1 MSKSAINSRNFNPGN
16 MRNTADAW
24 QGKVG
29 SNGGFVTFSRPEYGT
44 RAMSKQ
50 LYKYNERGKSSV
62 REIIETWAP
71 PNENVT
77 EAYVQKVAK
86 DMGVSA
92 DADLGDLKTQP
103 DVTKNLMMSM
113 TEHEGGSMGVFTE
126 EHFEDGIAMANGK
139 SEGEI
144 DFSEQE
150 TDFDEEKFGAQVDI
164 DQGFTEPETASANV
178 VKKQTDKSKLLTSNW
193 MSAVDSPT
201 YKWTLY
207 IVNNEV
213 WENPNILHTGDSAA
227 IAANKAKIVAEQGV
241 TTEFALD
248 NFMMNSTVTPGQAH
262 GHTTPGVV
270 QFDIFETLG
279 FTFLDRILRAGIELG
294 MPSNLHSQNYILKL
308 EFIGRDSVTSAST
321 KFEGIFFYP
330 VKLNQIRSSTGPEGT
345 RYNIIAYSMI
355 KHAQTYGV
363 TTTDLSIKDIKSVG
377 DFTSGLVTAYNKS
390 YENFVDIEQGFV
402 HADEIP
408 LQEIEIIWHESTRN
422 AGIKYPALH
431 PRAGQKTN
439 LKHFNIK
446 LAIWNAAANAADGDG
461 KNTNTDNADLRTESL
476 KGETALGAAIAEKI
490 QNNCPAWADW
500 VMEAREL
507 GITPGIVVDPDVSY
521 TRLSDT
527 KFQEGQT
534 RKNKGKTLA
543 EMKKTDGQKGGQ
555 PVKITFT
562 VKVYLNFTT
571 AVIEKN
577 EKNFNDT
584 AFQLDKVKMLPIEKV
599 YTYLYSGLNTE
610 VLNYNIDIESLF
622 TVVTTP
628 ADGIY
633 SKNNYITET
642 YSSSIRRNPTKTKV
656 QRTKYLEDMPH
667 NQAVHN
673 FNNLVQTTIKIANPH
688 SSSETYESNI
698 EKASIASNMAKREFD
713 AFGFEMEI
721 KGDPYWM
728 GNMQVSIGGKLE
740 VPDYGTQDAMIAF
753 IQYNPNVADLLE
765 HQRKGPVD
773 VVSSGVYKLTSIS
786 SRFQEGRFT
795 QTLTGYKDV
804 TTNTSIIMQEL
815 IQMTG
820 E

>member
-1 MSKSAINSRNFNPGN
+1 MSNLADRNNNPGN
-16 MRNTADAW
+16 IRYNPNIDW
-24 QGKVG
+24 QGQTG
-29 SNGGFVTFSRPEYGT
+29 SNAGFAKMATPEHGV
-44 RAMSKQ
+44 RAMAKN
-50 LYKYNERGKSSV
+50 LYTYNDRGKSSV
-62 REIIETWAP
+62 NDIISTWAP
-71 PNENVT
+71 SSENNT
-77 EAYVQKVAK
+77 QAYINKVAA
-86 DMGVSA
+86 DLGV
-92 DADLGDLKTQP
+92 DPNADLGDLKSNP
-103 DVTKNLMMSM
+103 DLTARLITSM
-113 TEHEGGSMGVFTE
+113 AHHEGATVGPDGKYTAEVVEQGVK
-126 EHFEDGIAMANGK
+126 GANG
-139 SEGEI
+139 
-144 DFSEQE
+144 FLPMVHATQE
-150 TDFDEEKFGAQVDI
+150 TDFNANAYNSMI
-164 DQGFTEPETASANV
+164 DEPEIASA
-178 VKKQTDKSKLLTSNW
+178 KISKQVQETSKLLTSNW

-248 NFMMNSTVTPGQAH
+248 NFMMMSTVTPGQAH

-279 FTFLDRILRAGIELG
+279 FTFLDRTLRAGIELG

-308 EFIGRDSVTSAST
+308 EFMGRDPVTSAST

-363 TTTDLSIKDIKSVG
+363 TTTDLAIKDIKTVG
-377 DFTSGLVTAYNKS
+377 DFTANLVDVYNKS
-390 YENFVDIEQGFV
+390 YDNMVDIEQGFV
-402 HADEIP
+402 DADELP

-431 PRAGQKTN
+431 ARAGQKVN
-439 LKHFNIK
+439 MKHFNIK
-446 LAIWNAAANAADGDG
+446 LAAWAATANANEGSG
-461 KNTNTDNADLRTESL
+461 ENAQLNNVDLRTASIE
-476 KGETALGAAIAEKI
+476 GETALGAAIAEKI
-490 QNNCPAWADW
+490 QDNCPAWADW
-500 VMEAREL
+500 VLEAGEL
-507 GITPGIVVDPDVSY
+507 GISPGIVVEPDVSY
-521 TRLSDT
+521 TRLTDT
-527 KFQEGQT
+527 KFQADQT
-534 RKNKGKTLA
+534 RRNKGKTLA
-543 EMKKTDGQKGGQ
+543 EMQKTDGQVGGQ

-562 VKVYLNFTT
+562 IKVYLNLTT
-571 AVIEKN
+571 ADPSKN
-577 EKNFNDT
+577 VKLYNDSKH
-584 AFQLDKVKMLPIEKV
+584 QLTKMKMLPIEKI

-633 SKNNYITET
+633 SKNNYTTEN
-642 YSSSIRRNPTKTKV
+642 YSSSVRRNPTKTPTK
-656 QRTKYLEDMPH
+656 TKYLEDMPH
-667 NQAVHN
+667 NQSVHN

-688 SSSETYESNI
+688 SGGETYKSNI

-740 VPDYGTQDAMIAF
+740 IPDYGTQDAMIAF
-753 IQYNPNVADLLE
+753 IQYNPNVDDLLE

-773 VVSSGVYKLTSIS
+773 VISSGVYKLTSIS

>member
-1 MSKSAINSRNFNPGN
+1 MANLADRNNNPGN
-16 MRNTADAW
+16 IRYNPRIDW
-24 QGKVG
+24 QGQG
-29 SNGGFVTFSRPEYGT
+29 DPNAGFATLATPEHGV
-44 RAMSKQ
+44 RAMSKN
-50 LYKYNERGKSSV
+50 LYTYNERDGLNTV
-62 REIIETWAP
+62 GGIISKWAP
-71 PNENVT
+71 PSENDT
-77 EAYVQKVAK
+77 QAYINKV
-86 DMGVSA
+86 SN
-92 DADLGDLKTQP
+92 DLGVGQNDDLGVLQDDPELTAKL
-103 DVTKNLMMSM
+103 VKSM
-113 TEHEGGSMGVFTE
+113 AHHEGATVGPAGKYTDEVIKQGVK
-126 EHFEDGIAMANGK
+126 GANG
-139 SEGEI
+139 GEMVHAK
-144 DFSEQE
+144 QE
-150 TDFDEEKFGAQVDI
+150 TDFNANAYNNMVGNPHIE
-164 DQGFTEPETASANV
+164 TETASAKV
-178 VKKQTDKSKLLTSNW
+178 VKKQTNKSKLLTSNW

-227 IAANKAKIVAEQGV
+227 IAANKVKIVAEQGV

-248 NFMMNSTVTPGQAH
+248 NFMMMSTVTPGQAH

-279 FTFLDRILRAGIELG
+279 FTFLDRTLRAGIELG

-308 EFIGRDSVTSAST
+308 EFIGRDPVTSAST

-363 TTTDLSIKDIKSVG
+363 TTSELTVDNIKTVG
-377 DFTSGLVTAYNKS
+377 DFATNLVEAYNKS
-390 YENFVDIEQGFV
+390 YSNFVEVEQGFV
-402 HADEIP
+402 DADELP

-431 PRAGQKTN
+431 PRAGQRTN

-446 LAIWNAAANAADGDG
+446 LAAWAATANANEGSG
-461 KNTNTDNADLRTESL
+461 ENVQLDNVDLRTASI

-490 QNNCPAWADW
+490 QDNCPAWADW
-500 VMEAREL
+500 VLEAREL
-507 GITPGIVVDPDVSY
+507 GITPGIVVEPDVSY
-521 TRLSDT
+521 TRLTDT
-527 KFQEGQT
+527 KFQAEQT

-543 EMKKTDGQKGGQ
+543 EMQKTDGQQGGQ
-555 PVKITFT
+555 PVHIKFT

-571 AVIEKN
+571 ADPSNNVKVYN
-577 EKNFNDT
+577 NPT
-584 AFQLDKVKMLPIEKV
+584 HQLTKMKMLPIEKI

-633 SKNNYITET
+633 SKNNYTTEN
-642 YSSSIRRNPTKTKV
+642 YSSSVRRNTTKTKAPK
-656 QRTKYLEDMPH
+656 TKYLEDMPH
-667 NQAVHN
+667 NQSVHN
-673 FNNLVQTTIKIANPH
+673 FNNLVQTTIKVADTK
-688 SSSETYESNI
+688 SGGETYKSNI

-740 VPDYGTQDAMIAF
+740 IPDYGTQDAMIAF
-753 IQYNPNVADLLE
+753 IQYNPNVNDLLE

-773 VVSSGVYKLTSIS
+773 VISSGVYKLTSIS